1 MWIITAENLSK
12 KRDRLLSSILE
23 VEEEDDVIWY
33 VIDRSVGGWKLTL
46 DLEDAKVWDSEESC
60 KDFKDRLERV
70 RGSGNT
76 SAYYKLFDK
85 KLKCRKL
92 SIEEWNKMIDRKVQR
107 LEETFL
113 QRKAELLREK
123 KIEFIKNFS

>member
-23 VEEEDDVIWY
+23 VEEEDDVIWF
-33 VIDRSVGGWKLTL
+33 VRSRGLVGWRLTL
-46 DLEDAKVWDSEESC
+46 DLEEAKIWDSEKSC
-60 KDFKDRLERV
+60 KDFRDRVEHYKIGV
-70 RGSGNT
+70 RGSGKT
-76 SAYYKLFDK
+76 STYEKLFDK

-92 SIEEWNKMIDRKVQR
+92 SIEEWNKMIDRKVQK

-113 QRKAELLREK
+113 QKKAELLREK
-123 KIEFIKNFS
+123 K

>member
-46 DLEDAKVWDSEESC
+46 DLEYAKVWDSEESC
-60 KDFKDRLERV
+60 EDFRDRLESR
-70 RGSGNT
+70 RITTASHT
-76 SAYYKLFDK
+76 YYKLFDK

-92 SIEEWNKMIDRKVQR
+92 SIEEWNKMIDIKIQR

-113 QRKAELLREK
+113 QSKAELLREK
-123 KIEFIKNFS
+123 K

>member
-33 VIDRSVGGWKLTL
+33 VKSRGPIGWRLTL
-46 DLEDAKVWDSEESC
+46 DLEDAKIWDNEKSC
-60 KDFKDRLERV
+60 KDFRDRVEHYKIGV
-70 RGSGNT
+70 RGSSNT
-76 SAYYKLFDK
+76 STYEKLFDK

-92 SIEEWNKMIDRKVQR
+92 SIEEWNKMIDIKIQR

-113 QRKAELLREK
+113 QSKAELLREK
-123 KIEFIKNFS
+123 K

>member
-46 DLEDAKVWDSEESC
+46 DLEHAKVWDSEESC
-60 KDFKDRLERV
+60 KDFRDRLER
-70 RGSGNT
+70 RCITTASHT
-76 SAYYKLFDK
+76 YYKLFDK
-85 KLKCRKL
+85 KLKSRKL
-92 SIEEWNKMIDRKVQR
+92 SIEEWNKMIDIKIQK

-113 QRKAELLREK
+113 EKKAELLREK
-123 KIEFIKNFS
+123 K